1 MSFIQVDK
9 EFVVEADITG
19 NNTGE
24 DIMVETGE
32 NIVPLSN
39 SNKRSLTLVDTED
52 NSAGEDYF
60 SILKNF
66 RPAARS
72 KNMNGVFRR
81 ICFLMF

>member
-9 EFVVEADITG
+9 EFVVEADITV

-32 NIVPLSN
+32 NIVSLSN
-39 SNKRSLTLVDTED
+39 SNKRSMILVDTED
-52 NSAGEDYF
+52 NSASEDYF
-60 SILKNF
+60 SPLKNF
-66 RPAARS
+66 RLAARS

>member
-1 MSFIQVDK
+1 MSFVQVDK
-9 EFVVEADITG
+9 EFVVETDIIV

-39 SNKRSLTLVDTED
+39 SNKRSMTLVDTED

-60 SILKNF
+60 SPLKKF
-66 RPAARS
+66 QTCS
-72 KNMNGVFRR
+72 S
-81 ICFLMF
+81 